1 MAGRWD
7 TYRLR
12 AEAFGEDAK
21 QRWAAEREAHS
32 SIGMFEAMFLRD
44 KLAFGSV
51 LGSALALRLFLFIIP
66 ANVTLIAFT
75 RVLHFTNWFNEAFT
89 ESITTG
95 PMAAS
100 LLQLSRTQ
108 ALGIFLSSAVL
119 TVWAGRSMARV
130 LAASSGVSW
139 GLTLT
144 ETKQRMKAMAAL
156 IGVIFASI
164 MASLIINMVREAGG
178 IAVGAVL
185 FFAVAGIFS
194 VAWFLVM
201 LTLPRNT
208 TDPGALIPGALLFG
222 VCYSG
227 LQWFMQY
234 YLPARVARTSDTL
247 GQMATT
253 VAILGNFFFIGRLM
267 SASFVFTAV
276 LYEHHGSLSHVLFNL
291 PGVRRLPKK
300 FPWLREYFALDV
312 QPGEAHAPIADVI
325 DLSDPAQVAERMEAA
340 MDATLAAPVTD
351 EQRSDGAGRAD
362 GAS

>member
-1 MAGRWD
+1 
-7 TYRLR
+7 
-12 AEAFGEDAK
+12 
-21 QRWAAEREAHS
+21 
-32 SIGMFEAMFLRD
+32 MFEAMYLRD

-51 LGSALALRLFLFIIP
+51 LGSALALRLFLFVIP
-66 ANVTLIAFT
+66 ANVTIIAFT
-75 RVLHFTNWFNEAFT
+75 RVLQFTNWFDEAFI

-100 LLQLSRTQ
+100 LLTLSRTQ
-108 ALGIFLSSAVL
+108 ALGVFLSSGVL

-130 LAASSGVSW
+130 LASSSGVSW

-164 MASLIINMVREAGG
+164 IAGVVINMVRDAGG
-178 IAVGAVL
+178 VAVGAVL
-185 FFAVAGIFS
+185 FFAVAGIFA

-222 VCYSG
+222 ISYSA

-267 SASFVFTAV
+267 TGTFVFTAV

-291 PGVRRLPKK
+291 PVVRRLPAK
-300 FPWLREYFALDV
+300 FPRLREYFALDV
-312 QPGEAHAPIADVI
+312 QPGEAHAPIDDVI
-325 DLSDPAQVAERMEAA
+325 DLSDPDQVARRMEAA
-340 MDATLAAPVTD
+340 MDATLAAPLDDAGDPDDV
-351 EQRSDGAGRAD
+351 RSAEGR
-362 GAS
+362 S